1 MYEKAS
7 EDKLKFIQ
15 KGLKDY
21 SSQRNYD
28 FGPNSRENTSILSK
42 YISHRII
49 NEYDLVRE
57 VLSQYNLQKVDKFIQ
72 EIFWRVYWKG
82 WLEHRSEVWRDFV
95 DSDPTYSEEEYK
107 KAINGETGI
116 ECFDDWVKE
125 LKTENYLHNHTR
137 MWFASIWIF
146 TLNLPWELGARFF
159 MKHLFDGDAASNTLS
174 WRWVAGIQTQGKNY
188 LARESN
194 IRKFTNQRYTNTS
207 LNENA
212 LPLENPKIYPLQEV
226 RHLHTKQKYKDLV
239 LFESD
244 LNVNERYSFF
254 KNYENIYLVLLDNKN
269 RNIKLDEKVLN
280 FKRILQEAFAN
291 EISNS
296 QIIDEDTF
304 MSLNDKFDV
313 LYPSIGENMD
323 FLDREFK
330 DIDKLHF
337 IGLKED
343 IYCWQFSK
351 KGFFNFKKNIPEV
364 INYLLHENDLFN
376 YISNLFFYVYKKIF
390 PKHQN

>member
-239 LFESD
+239 LFETD
-244 LNVNERYSFF
+244 LNVKERYSFF
-254 KNYENIYLVLLDNKN
+254 ENYDNIYLVLLDNKN

-280 FKRILQEAFAN
+280 FKRTLQEAFAN
-291 EISNS
+291 KISNS

-304 MSLNDKFDV
+304 MSLNAQFDV

-323 FLDREFK
+323 FLDREFN

-376 YISNLFFYVYKKIF
+376 
-390 PKHQN
+390 

>member
-1 MYEKAS
+1 MYKKAI
-7 EDKLKFIQ
+7 EDKSNFIQ
-15 KGLKDY
+15 NGLKDY

-28 FGPNSRENTSILSK
+28 FGPKSRENTSILSK

-57 VLSQYNLQKVDKFIQ
+57 ILSQYNLQKVDKFIQ
-72 EIFWRVYWKG
+72 EVFWRVYWKG
-82 WLEHRSEVWRDFV
+82 WLEHRPEVWRDFV

-194 IRKFTNQRYTNTS
+194 IRKFTNQRYMNTS

-212 LPLENPKIYPLQEV
+212 LPLENSKIYSLKEV
-226 RHLHTKQKYKDLV
+226 RHLSTKQKYKNLV

-254 KNYENIYLVLLDNKN
+254 KNYENIFLILLDNKN

-280 FKRILQEAFAN
+280 FKRTLQEAFAN

-304 MSLNDKFDV
+304 MSLNTQFDV

-330 DIDKLHF
+330 DSDKLHF

-376 YISNLFFYVYKKIF
+376 
-390 PKHQN
+390 

>member
-1 MYEKAS
+1 MYEKAT

-15 KGLKDY
+15 KGLRDY
-21 SSQRNYD
+21 SSKRNYD
-28 FGPNSRENTSILSK
+28 LGPESRENTSNLSK

-49 NEYDLVRE
+49 NEYDLVKE

-72 EIFWRVYWKG
+72 EVFWRVYWKG
-82 WLEHRSEVWRDFV
+82 WLEHRPEVWRDFV
-95 DSDPTYSEEEYK
+95 DSDPTYSEEDYK

-239 LFESD
+239 LFETD
-244 LNVNERYSFF
+244 LNVKERYSFF
-254 KNYENIYLVLLDNKN
+254 ENYDNIYLVLLDNKN

-280 FKRILQEAFAN
+280 FKRTLQEAFAK

-304 MSLNDKFDV
+304 MSFNAQFDV

-323 FLDREFK
+323 FLVREFN

-376 YISNLFFYVYKKIF
+376 
-390 PKHQN
+390 

>member
-1 MYEKAS
+1 MYKKAA
-7 EDKLKFIQ
+7 EDKSKFIQ

-21 SSQRNYD
+21 SSKRNYD
-28 FGPNSRENTSILSK
+28 FGPKSRENTSNLSK

-57 VLSQYNLQKVDKFIQ
+57 ILSQYYLQKVDKFIQ
-72 EIFWRVYWKG
+72 EVFWRVYWKG
-82 WLEHRSEVWRDFV
+82 WLEHRPDVWRDFV
-95 DSDPTYSEEEYK
+95 DSDPTYSEEKYK

-116 ECFDDWVKE
+116 ECFDDWVRE
-125 LKTENYLHNHTR
+125 LKSENHLHNHTR

-159 MKHLFDGDAASNTLS
+159 MKYLFDGDAASNTLS

-194 IRKFTNQRYTNTS
+194 IRKFTNQRYMNTS

-212 LPLENPKIYPLQEV
+212 LPLENPKIYSLQDV
-226 RHLHTKQKYKDLV
+226 RHLHATQKYKNLV

-244 LNVNERYSFF
+244 LNVNERSSFF
-254 KNYENIYLVLLDNKN
+254 KNYENIFLVLLDNKN

-280 FKRILQEAFAN
+280 FKRTLQEAFAS

-296 QIIDEDTF
+296 QIIEEDTF
-304 MSLNDKFDV
+304 VSLNAQFDV

-376 YISNLFFYVYKKIF
+376 
-390 PKHQN
+390 

>member
-1 MYEKAS
+1 MYKKAA
-7 EDKLKFIQ
+7 EDKSKFIQ

-21 SSQRNYD
+21 SSKRNYD
-28 FGPNSRENTSILSK
+28 FGPKSRENTSNLSK

-57 VLSQYNLQKVDKFIQ
+57 ILSQYNLQKVDKFIQ
-72 EIFWRVYWKG
+72 EVFWRVYWKG
-82 WLEHRSEVWRDFV
+82 WLEHRPDVWRDFV
-95 DSDPTYSEEEYK
+95 DSDPTYSEEKYK

-125 LKTENYLHNHTR
+125 LKSENYLHNHTR

-159 MKHLFDGDAASNTLS
+159 MKYLFDGDAASNTLS

-194 IRKFTNQRYTNTS
+194 IRKFTNQRYMNTS

-212 LPLENPKIYPLQEV
+212 LPLENPKIYSLQDV
-226 RHLHTKQKYKDLV
+226 RHLHATQKYKNLV

-254 KNYENIYLVLLDNKN
+254 KNYENIFLVLLDNKN

-280 FKRILQEAFAN
+280 FKRTLQEAFAS

-304 MSLNDKFDV
+304 MSFNAQFDV

-376 YISNLFFYVYKKIF
+376 
-390 PKHQN
+390 

>member
-1 MYEKAS
+1 MYKKANQEKL
-7 EDKLKFIQ
+7 DFIR

-21 SSQRNYD
+21 SSKRNYD
-28 FGPNSRENTSILSK
+28 FGPESRENISNLSR

-49 NEYDLVRE
+49 NEYDLIRE
-57 VLSQYNLQKVDKFIQ
+57 ILSEYNLQKVEKFIQ

-82 WLEHRSEVWRDFV
+82 WLEHRPEVWKDFV
-95 DSDPTYSEEEYK
+95 NSSPTYSEEDYI

-116 ECFDDWVKE
+116 DCFDDWVKE
-125 LKTENYLHNHTR
+125 IKTENYLHNHTR

-194 IRKFTNQRYTNTS
+194 IRKFTNQRYINST

-212 LPLENPKIYPLQEV
+212 LPLENPKIYSLQEV
-226 RHLHTKQKYKDLV
+226 RYLHTKQKNKNLV

-244 LNVNERYSFF
+244 MNINERNSFF
-254 KNYENIYLVLLDNKN
+254 ENYENIFLVLLENKK
-269 RNIKLDEKVLN
+269 RNIELDDKVLN
-280 FKRILQEAFAN
+280 FKKTLQLAFAN

-296 QIIDEDTF
+296 YLIDGDTF
-304 MSLNDKFDV
+304 STFNEEFDV
-313 LYPSIGENMD
+313 MYPSVGENID
-323 FLDREFK
+323 FLNREK
-330 DIDKLHF
+330 DIDKFHF
-337 IGLKED
+337 IGSKED
-343 IYCWQFSK
+343 IFCWQFSK

-364 INYLLHENDLFN
+364 INYLLHEDDLFN
-376 YISNLFFYVYKKIF
+376 
-390 PKHQN
+390 

>member
-1 MYEKAS
+1 MYKKAI
-7 EDKLKFIQ
+7 EDKSKFIQ
-15 KGLKDY
+15 KGLKNY

-28 FGPNSRENTSILSK
+28 FGPNSRENTSNLSK

-239 LFESD
+239 LFETD
-244 LNVNERYSFF
+244 LNVKERYSFF
-254 KNYENIYLVLLDNKN
+254 ENYDNIYLVLLDNKN

-280 FKRILQEAFAN
+280 FKRTLQEAFAN

-304 MSLNDKFDV
+304 MSFNAQFDV

-323 FLDREFK
+323 FLVREFN

-376 YISNLFFYVYKKIF
+376 
-390 PKHQN
+390 

>member
-1 MYEKAS
+1 MYKKANQEKL
-7 EDKLKFIQ
+7 DFIQ

-28 FGPNSRENTSILSK
+28 FGPKSRENISNLSK

-49 NEYDLVRE
+49 NEYDLIRE
-57 VLSQYNLQKVDKFIQ
+57 ILSEYSLQKVDKFIQ
-72 EIFWRVYWKG
+72 EVFWRVYWKG
-82 WLEHRSEVWRDFV
+82 WLEHRPEVWKDFV
-95 DSDPTYSEEEYK
+95 NSSPTYSEEDYM

-116 ECFDDWVKE
+116 KCFDDWVNE
-125 LKTENYLHNHTR
+125 LKKENYLHNHTR

-194 IRKFTNQRYTNTS
+194 IRKFTNQRYINTT

-212 LPLENPKIYPLQEV
+212 LPLENHKVYSIKEV
-226 RHLHTKQKYKDLV
+226 RELHTKQKYKNIV

-244 LNVNERYSFF
+244 LNLSQRISFF
-254 KNYENIYLVLLDNKN
+254 ENYENVFLLLLDNKN
-269 RNIKLDEKVLN
+269 RNIKLNEKVLN
-280 FKRILQEAFAN
+280 FKSSLQEAFMK

-296 QIIDEDTF
+296 QIIDKEDF
-304 MSLNDKFDV
+304 KKLNEEFDV
-313 LYPSIGENMD
+313 IYPSVGENMD
-323 FLDREFK
+323 FLSREIK
-330 DIDKLHF
+330 NISKLHF

-343 IYCWQFSK
+343 IFCWKFSK

-364 INYLLHENDLFN
+364 INFLLHENDFFN
-376 YISNLFFYVYKKIF
+376 
-390 PKHQN
+390 

>member
-1 MYEKAS
+1 MYKKAA
-7 EDKLKFIQ
+7 EDKSKFIQ

-21 SSQRNYD
+21 SSKRNYD
-28 FGPNSRENTSILSK
+28 FGPKSRENTSNLSK

-57 VLSQYNLQKVDKFIQ
+57 ILSQYNLQKVDKFIQ
-72 EIFWRVYWKG
+72 EVFWRVYWKG
-82 WLEHRSEVWRDFV
+82 WLEHRPDVWRDFV

-125 LKTENYLHNHTR
+125 LKSENYLHNHTR

-159 MKHLFDGDAASNTLS
+159 MKYLFDGDAASNTLS

-194 IRKFTNQRYTNTS
+194 IRKFTNQRYMNTS

-212 LPLENPKIYPLQEV
+212 LPLENPKIYFPQDV
-226 RHLHTKQKYKDLV
+226 RHVRTTQKYKNLV

-254 KNYENIYLVLLDNKN
+254 KNYENIFLVLLDNKN

-280 FKRILQEAFAN
+280 FKRTLQEAFAS

-304 MSLNDKFDV
+304 MSLNAQFDV

-376 YISNLFFYVYKKIF
+376 
-390 PKHQN
+390 

>member
-1 MYEKAS
+1 MYKKAI
-7 EDKLKFIQ
+7 EDKSNFIQ

-28 FGPNSRENTSILSK
+28 FGPESRENTSNLSK

-57 VLSQYNLQKVDKFIQ
+57 ILSQYNLQKVDKFIQ

-82 WLEHRSEVWRDFV
+82 WLEHRPEVWRDFV
-95 DSDPTYSEEEYK
+95 NTDPTYSEEEFQ

-125 LKTENYLHNHTR
+125 LKIENYLHNHTR
-137 MWFASIWIF
+137 MWFASIWMF

-188 LARESN
+188 IARESN
-194 IRKFTNQRYTNTS
+194 IRKFTNQRYMNTS

-212 LPLENPKIYPLQEV
+212 LPLENSKIYSLKKV
-226 RHLHTKQKYKDLV
+226 RHLHTKQKYKNLV
-239 LFESD
+239 LFETD
-244 LNVNERYSFF
+244 LNVNERYAFF
-254 KNYENIYLVLLDNKN
+254 KNYENIFLVLLDNKN

-280 FKRILQEAFAN
+280 FKRTLQEAFVS

-304 MSLNDKFDV
+304 ISLNAPFDV

-330 DIDKLHF
+330 DIDNLHF

-376 YISNLFFYVYKKIF
+376 
-390 PKHQN
+390 

>member
-1 MYEKAS
+1 MYEKANQ
-7 EDKLKFIQ
+7 EKLDFIQ

-28 FGPNSRENTSILSK
+28 FGPQSRENISNLSK

-72 EIFWRVYWKG
+72 EVFWRVYWKG
-82 WLEHRSEVWRDFV
+82 WLEHRPDVWRDFV
-95 DSDPTYSEEEYK
+95 DSSPAYYEEDYK
-107 KAINGETGI
+107 KAINGETKI
-116 ECFDDWVKE
+116 KCFDDWVNE

-159 MKHLFDGDAASNTLS
+159 MKYLFDGDAASNTLS

-188 LARESN
+188 IARESN
-194 IRKFTNQRYTNTS
+194 IRKFTNQRYMNTA

-212 LPLENPKIYPLQEV
+212 LPLENPKIYSLKEV
-226 RHLHTKQKYKDLV
+226 KKLHTKQKYKNIV

-244 LNVNERYSFF
+244 LNVNGKNFF
-254 KNYENIYLVLLDNKN
+254 FENYENVYLLLLKNKS
-269 RNIKLDEKVLN
+269 RNVKLDDAVLN
-280 FKRILQEAFAN
+280 FKTTLQEAFASEITNSKIVN
-291 EISNS
+291 EDDIKN
-296 QIIDEDTF
+296 
-304 MSLNDKFDV
+304 LNEGFDV

-323 FLDREFK
+323 FLNQEMK
-330 DIDKLHF
+330 DINKLHF
-337 IGLKED
+337 IGIKED
-343 IYCWQFSK
+343 IFCWKFSK
-351 KGFFNFKKNIPEV
+351 KGFFNFKKNIPGV
-364 INYLLHENDLFN
+364 INFLLHEDN
-376 YISNLFFYVYKKIF
+376 FY
-390 PKHQN
+390 N

>member
-1 MYEKAS
+1 MYEKAA
-7 EDKLKFIQ
+7 EDKSRFIQ

-21 SSQRNYD
+21 SSKRNYD
-28 FGPNSRENTSILSK
+28 FGPKSRENTSNLSK

-57 VLSQYNLQKVDKFIQ
+57 ILSEYNLQKVDKFIQ
-72 EIFWRVYWKG
+72 EVFWRVYWKG
-82 WLEHRSEVWRDFV
+82 WLEHRPDVWRDFV
-95 DSDPTYSEEEYK
+95 DSDPTYSEEKYK

-125 LKTENYLHNHTR
+125 LKSENYLHNHTR

-159 MKHLFDGDAASNTLS
+159 MKYLFDGDAASNTLS

-194 IRKFTNQRYTNTS
+194 IRKFTNQRYMNTS

-212 LPLENPKIYPLQEV
+212 LPLENPKIYSLQDV
-226 RHLHTKQKYKDLV
+226 RRLHATQKYKNLV

-244 LNVNERYSFF
+244 LNVNERSSFF
-254 KNYENIYLVLLDNKN
+254 KNYENIFLVLLDNKN

-280 FKRILQEAFAN
+280 FKRTLQEAFAS

-304 MSLNDKFDV
+304 LSLYSQFDV

-364 INYLLHENDLFN
+364 INYLFHENDLFN
-376 YISNLFFYVYKKIF
+376 
-390 PKHQN
+390 

>member
-1 MYEKAS
+1 MYEKANQ
-7 EDKLKFIQ
+7 EKLDFIQ

-28 FGPNSRENTSILSK
+28 FGPKSRENISNLSK

-49 NEYDLVRE
+49 NEYDLIRE
-57 VLSQYNLQKVDKFIQ
+57 ILSEYNLQKVDKFIQ
-72 EIFWRVYWKG
+72 EVFWRVYWKG
-82 WLEHRSEVWRDFV
+82 WLEHRPQVWRDFV

-194 IRKFTNQRYTNTS
+194 IRKFTNQRYMNTS

-212 LPLENPKIYPLQEV
+212 LPLENYQVYSPQEI
-226 RHLHTKQKYKDLV
+226 RHLHTEQKYKNLV
-239 LFESD
+239 LFDSD
-244 LNVNERYSFF
+244 LNVNGRQCFF
-254 KNYENIYLVLLDNKN
+254 KNYENIFLVLLDNKQ
-269 RNIKLDEKVLN
+269 RNVELDEKVLN
-280 FKRILQEAFAN
+280 FKKTLQEAFIN
-291 EISNS
+291 KIPNS
-296 QIIDEDTF
+296 QIVSEDTF
-304 MSLNDKFDV
+304 MTLNEEFDV
-313 LYPSIGENMD
+313 LYPFIGDNLD
-323 FLDREFK
+323 FLNREFK
-330 DIDKLHF
+330 NIEKLHF

-343 IYCWQFSK
+343 IFCWKYSK

-364 INYLLHENDLFN
+364 INYLFHEDDLFN
-376 YISNLFFYVYKKIF
+376 
-390 PKHQN
+390 

>member
-1 MYEKAS
+1 MYEKAT

-21 SSQRNYD
+21 SSKRNYD
-28 FGPNSRENTSILSK
+28 FGPKSRENTSNLSK

-57 VLSQYNLQKVDKFIQ
+57 VLSHYNLQKVDKFIQ

-146 TLNLPWELGARFF
+146 SLNLPWELGARFF
-159 MKHLFDGDAASNTLS
+159 MKYLFDGDAASNTLS

-194 IRKFTNQRYTNTS
+194 IRKFTNQRYINTS

-212 LPLENPKIYPLQEV
+212 LPLENPKIYSLQEV
-226 RHLHTKQKYKDLV
+226 RNLQTKQKYKNLI

-244 LNVNERYSFF
+244 LNIKERYAFF
-254 KNYENIYLVLLDNKN
+254 ENYENIYLVLLDNKN
-269 RNIKLDEKVLN
+269 RKIKLDEKVLN
-280 FKRILQEAFAN
+280 FKRTLQEAFAN

-376 YISNLFFYVYKKIF
+376 
-390 PKHQN
+390 

>member
-1 MYEKAS
+1 MYEKAA
-7 EDKLKFIQ
+7 EDKSRFIQ

-21 SSQRNYD
+21 SSKRNYD
-28 FGPNSRENTSILSK
+28 FGPKSRENTSNLSK

-57 VLSQYNLQKVDKFIQ
+57 ILSQYNLQKVDKFIQ
-72 EIFWRVYWKG
+72 EVFWRVYWKG
-82 WLEHRSEVWRDFV
+82 WLEHRPDVWRDFV

-125 LKTENYLHNHTR
+125 LKSENYLHNHTR

-159 MKHLFDGDAASNTLS
+159 MKYLFDGDAASNTLS

-194 IRKFTNQRYTNTS
+194 IRKFTNQRYMNTS

-212 LPLENPKIYPLQEV
+212 LPLENPKIYSLQDV
-226 RHLHTKQKYKDLV
+226 RHLHATQKYKNLV

-244 LNVNERYSFF
+244 LNVNERSSFF
-254 KNYENIYLVLLDNKN
+254 KNYENIFLVLLDNKN

-280 FKRILQEAFAN
+280 FKRTLQEAFAS

-304 MSLNDKFDV
+304 VSLNAQFDV

-376 YISNLFFYVYKKIF
+376 
-390 PKHQN
+390 

>member
-1 MYEKAS
+1 MYKKAI
-7 EDKLKFIQ
+7 EDKSNFIQ
-15 KGLKDY
+15 NGLKDY

-28 FGPNSRENTSILSK
+28 FGPKSRENTSILSK

-57 VLSQYNLQKVDKFIQ
+57 ILSQYNLQKVDKFIQ
-72 EIFWRVYWKG
+72 EVFWRVYWKG

-95 DSDPTYSEEEYK
+95 DSDPTYSEEKYK

-226 RHLHTKQKYKDLV
+226 RHLHTKQKYKNLV
-239 LFESD
+239 LFETD
-244 LNVNERYSFF
+244 LNVKERYSFF
-254 KNYENIYLVLLDNKN
+254 ENYDNIYLVLLDNKN

-280 FKRILQEAFAN
+280 FKRTLQEAFTN

-304 MSLNDKFDV
+304 MSFNAQFDV

-323 FLDREFK
+323 FLVREFN

-376 YISNLFFYVYKKIF
+376 
-390 PKHQN
+390 

>member
-82 WLEHRSEVWRDFV
+82 WLEHRPEVWRDFV

-239 LFESD
+239 LFETD
-244 LNVNERYSFF
+244 LNVKERYSFF
-254 KNYENIYLVLLDNKN
+254 ENYDNIYLVLLDNKN

-280 FKRILQEAFAN
+280 FKRTLQEAFAN

-304 MSLNDKFDV
+304 MSFNAQFDV

-323 FLDREFK
+323 FLVREFN

-364 INYLLHENDLFN
+364 INYLLHEIDLFN
-376 YISNLFFYVYKKIF
+376 
-390 PKHQN
+390 

>member
-1 MYEKAS
+1 MYEKAA
-7 EDKLKFIQ
+7 EDKSRFIQ

-21 SSQRNYD
+21 SSKRNYD
-28 FGPNSRENTSILSK
+28 FGPKSRENTSNLSK

-57 VLSQYNLQKVDKFIQ
+57 ILSQYNLQKVDKFIQ
-72 EIFWRVYWKG
+72 EVFWRVYWKG
-82 WLEHRSEVWRDFV
+82 WLEHRPDVWRDFV

-125 LKTENYLHNHTR
+125 LKSENYLHNHTR

-159 MKHLFDGDAASNTLS
+159 MKYLFDGDAASNTLS

-194 IRKFTNQRYTNTS
+194 IRKFTNQRYMNTS

-212 LPLENPKIYPLQEV
+212 LPLENPKIYSLQDV
-226 RHLHTKQKYKDLV
+226 RHLHATQKYKNLV

-254 KNYENIYLVLLDNKN
+254 KNYENIFLVLLDNKN

-280 FKRILQEAFAN
+280 FKRTLQEAFAS

-304 MSLNDKFDV
+304 MSLNAQFDV

-376 YISNLFFYVYKKIF
+376 
-390 PKHQN
+390 

>member
-1 MYEKAS
+1 MYKKAA
-7 EDKLKFIQ
+7 EDKSKFIQ

-21 SSQRNYD
+21 SSKRNYD
-28 FGPNSRENTSILSK
+28 FGPKSRENTSNLSK

-57 VLSQYNLQKVDKFIQ
+57 ILSQYSLQKVDKFIQ

-82 WLEHRSEVWRDFV
+82 WLEHRPEVWRDFV

-125 LKTENYLHNHTR
+125 LKSENYLHNHTR

-159 MKHLFDGDAASNTLS
+159 MKYLFDGDAASNTLS

-194 IRKFTNQRYTNTS
+194 IRKFTNQRYMNTS

-212 LPLENPKIYPLQEV
+212 LPLENPKIYSLQDV
-226 RHLHTKQKYKDLV
+226 RHLHATQKYKNLV

-254 KNYENIYLVLLDNKN
+254 KNYENIFLVLLDNKN

-280 FKRILQEAFAN
+280 FKRTLQEAFAS

-304 MSLNDKFDV
+304 VSLNAQFDV

-376 YISNLFFYVYKKIF
+376 
-390 PKHQN
+390 

>member
-1 MYEKAS
+1 MYKKAI
-7 EDKLKFIQ
+7 EDKSNFIQ

-28 FGPNSRENTSILSK
+28 FGPESRENTSNLSK

-57 VLSQYNLQKVDKFIQ
+57 ILSQYNLQKVDKFIQ

-82 WLEHRSEVWRDFV
+82 WLEHRPEVWRDFV
-95 DSDPTYSEEEYK
+95 NTDPTYSEEEFQ

-125 LKTENYLHNHTR
+125 LKIENYLHNHTR
-137 MWFASIWIF
+137 MWFASIWMF

-188 LARESN
+188 IARESN
-194 IRKFTNQRYTNTS
+194 IRKFTNQRYMNTS

-212 LPLENPKIYPLQEV
+212 LPLENSKIYSLKKV
-226 RHLHTKQKYKDLV
+226 RHLHTKQKYKNLV
-239 LFESD
+239 LFETD
-244 LNVNERYSFF
+244 LNVNERYAFF
-254 KNYENIYLVLLDNKN
+254 KNYENIFLVLLDNKN

-280 FKRILQEAFAN
+280 FKRTLQEAFVS

-304 MSLNDKFDV
+304 MSLNAPLDV

-330 DIDKLHF
+330 DIDNLHF

-376 YISNLFFYVYKKIF
+376 
-390 PKHQN
+390 

>member
-1 MYEKAS
+1 MYEKAA
-7 EDKLKFIQ
+7 EDKSRFIQ

-21 SSQRNYD
+21 SSKRNYD
-28 FGPNSRENTSILSK
+28 FGPKSRENTSNLSK

-57 VLSQYNLQKVDKFIQ
+57 ILSQYNLQKVDKFIQ

-82 WLEHRSEVWRDFV
+82 WLEHRPEVWRDFV

-125 LKTENYLHNHTR
+125 LKSENYLHNHTR

-159 MKHLFDGDAASNTLS
+159 MKYLFDGDAASNTLS

-194 IRKFTNQRYTNTS
+194 IRKFTNQRYMNTS

-212 LPLENPKIYPLQEV
+212 LPLENPKIYSLQDV
-226 RHLHTKQKYKDLV
+226 RHLHATQKYKNLV
-239 LFESD
+239 LFETD
-244 LNVNERYSFF
+244 LNVNERYAFF
-254 KNYENIYLVLLDNKN
+254 KNYENIFLVLLDNKN

-280 FKRILQEAFAN
+280 FKRTLQEAFAS

-304 MSLNDKFDV
+304 MSFNAQFDV

-364 INYLLHENDLFN
+364 INYLFHENDLFN
-376 YISNLFFYVYKKIF
+376 
-390 PKHQN
+390 

>member
-1 MYEKAS
+1 MYKKANQEKL
-7 EDKLKFIQ
+7 DFIQ

-28 FGPNSRENTSILSK
+28 FGPKSRENISNLSK

-49 NEYDLVRE
+49 NEYDLIRE
-57 VLSQYNLQKVDKFIQ
+57 ILSEYNLQKVDKFIQ

-82 WLEHRSEVWRDFV
+82 WLEHRPEVWKDFV
-95 DSDPTYSEEEYK
+95 NSSPTYSEEDYM

-116 ECFDDWVKE
+116 ECFDDWVNE
-125 LKTENYLHNHTR
+125 LKKENYLHNHTR

-194 IRKFTNQRYTNTS
+194 IRKFTNQRYINAT

-212 LPLENPKIYPLQEV
+212 LPLESYKVYSIKEV
-226 RHLHTKQKYKDLV
+226 RELHTKQKYKNIV

-244 LNVNERYSFF
+244 LNLSQRISFF
-254 KNYENIYLVLLDNKN
+254 ENYENVFLLLLDNKN
-269 RNIKLDEKVLN
+269 RNIKLNEKVLN
-280 FKRILQEAFAN
+280 FKSSLQEAFMK

-296 QIIDEDTF
+296 QIIDKDDF
-304 MSLNDKFDV
+304 KKLNEEFDV
-313 LYPSIGENMD
+313 IYPSVGENMD
-323 FLDREFK
+323 FLSREIK
-330 DIDKLHF
+330 NISKLHF

-343 IYCWQFSK
+343 IFCWKFSK

-364 INYLLHENDLFN
+364 INFLLHENDFFN
-376 YISNLFFYVYKKIF
+376 
-390 PKHQN
+390 